1 MLFGL
6 VAVLLIREQ
15 KLRNLFLIPD
25 FLLIVTVHSNSFFL
39 LCYKCDAYLRAAE
52 EAASE

>member
-1 MLFGL
+1 M
-6 VAVLLIREQ
+6 AVLLIREQ

-25 FLLIVTVHSNSFFL
+25 FLLIVTVHSNSFL
-39 LCYKCDAYLRAAE
+39 LLWYKCDGYLRAAE